1 MEGTGKPTPSW
12 EDLMAMIQPDDLAK
26 IRTFFDSHLQD
37 PVTVELYSQPR
48 SKLVVPGQQ
57 ECEYC
62 EETEQLLREVADVS
76 DKVTLEVHNVR
87 ENPQAGAAHGI
98 SASDVPA
105 FVLLGQNKGQVRYFG
120 IPAGYEFAGFLNGIA
135 EVSSGQT
142 PLSQDSLDELA
153 NLSSDVHIRVFV
165 TPG

>member
-1 MEGTGKPTPSW
+1 
-12 EDLMAMIQPDDLAK
+12 MAMIQPDDLAK

-37 PVTVELYSQPR
+37 PVTVELYTQPR
-48 SKLVVPGQQ
+48 STLVVPGQQ

-62 EETEQLLREVADVS
+62 EETEQLLHEVSDVS
-76 DKVTLEVHNVR
+76 DKITLQVHNVR
-87 ENPQAGAAHGI
+87 ENPQAGAAYGI

-105 FVLLGQNKGQVRYFG
+105 FVLLGQNQGQVRYFG
-120 IPAGYEFAGFLNGIA
+120 IPAGYEFAGFLNEIA
-135 EVSSGQT
+135 EVSTGQT
-142 PLSQDSLDELA
+142 KLSQESLDQLA

>member
-1 MEGTGKPTPSW
+1 
-12 EDLMAMIQPDDLAK
+12 MAMIQPDDLAK

-37 PVTVELYSQPR
+37 PVTLELYTQPS

-76 DKVTLEVHNVR
+76 DKITLEVHDVR
-87 ENPQAGAAHGI
+87 DNPDVGASRGI

-105 FVLLGQNKGQVRYFG
+105 YVLLGRNKGQVRYFG
-120 IPAGYEFAGFLNGIA
+120 IPAGYEFAGFLNDIA
-135 EVSSGQT
+135 EVSTGQT
-142 PLSQDSLDELA
+142 NLTQESVDQLVNLA
-153 NLSSDVHIRVFV
+153 ADVHIRVFV